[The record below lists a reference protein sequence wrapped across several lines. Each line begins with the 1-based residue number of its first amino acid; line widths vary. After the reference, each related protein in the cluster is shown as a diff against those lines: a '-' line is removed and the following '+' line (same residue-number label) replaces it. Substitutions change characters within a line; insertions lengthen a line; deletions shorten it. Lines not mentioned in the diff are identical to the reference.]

1 MGGVGIRAMSRL
13 MDRVM
18 VHIDVA
24 SSTAEADTR
33 RELSRIAS
41 QCHWTSGTWDELGL
55 PWDELQ
61 NVSKH
66 ISALSNFLARA
77 YVTARKEST

>member
-1 MGGVGIRAMSRL
+1 MSRL

-18 VHIDVA
+18 VHIDPTDPSA
-24 SSTAEADTR
+24 MHQTQK
-33 RELSRIAS
+33 ELSYIADR
-41 QCHWTSGTWDELGL
+41 CHWTSGTWDELGL
-55 PWDELQ
+55 PWNELQ

-77 YVTARKEST
+77 YVTSRRGRS

>member
-1 MGGVGIRAMSRL
+1 
-13 MDRVM
+13 M
-18 VHIDVA
+18 VHIDVT

-33 RELSRIAS
+33 RELSRIAPL
-41 QCHWTSGTWDELGL
+41 CHWTSGTWDELGL

-66 ISALSNFLARA
+66 ISALSNYLARA
-77 YVTARKEST
+77 YVAARKEQS

>member
-1 MGGVGIRAMSRL
+1 L
-13 MDRVM
+13 
-18 VHIDVA
+18 A
-24 SSTAEADTR
+24 SPTAEADAK
-33 RELSRIAS
+33 REIARIAP
-41 QCHWTSGTWDELGL
+41 QCHWTSGTWEELGL

-77 YVTARKEST
+77 YVTARKEQT